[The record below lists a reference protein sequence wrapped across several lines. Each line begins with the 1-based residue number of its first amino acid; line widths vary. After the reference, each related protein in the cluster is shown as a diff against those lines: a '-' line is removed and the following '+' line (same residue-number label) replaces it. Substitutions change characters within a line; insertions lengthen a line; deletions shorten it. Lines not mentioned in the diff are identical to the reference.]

1 MKRYKIEAH
10 RNHCFEMHLGYLG
23 PVSCA
28 SHPESAQGALSRVA
42 SLAAFCFHSEFPQ
55 GSPSRLQCDC
65 SMAAA
70 SFFFFFYWYDRQY
83 FLFSAGKSY
92 YSTLIM
98 SLPCIF
104 LFWLI
109 KKFNIFICHPIAF
122 WLLLFLMR
130 SQLFILW
137 GFSCMQITFF
147 LLPKI
152 LSLAFSITILCLNVA
167 LSVLFSYLQFVELL
181 RYVC

>member
-1 MKRYKIEAH
+1 
-10 RNHCFEMHLGYLG
+10 MHVGYLG
-23 PVSCA
+23 PSILCFSSWVCPGCSVQGGLIGGVLSPFWVS
-28 SHPESAQGALSRVA
+28 SGLTIEVA
-42 SLAAFCFHSEFPQ
+42 MWLLY
-55 GSPSRLQCDC
+55 GC
-65 SMAAA
+65 SIL
-70 SFFFFFYWYDRQY
+70 FFFFFYWYDRQY

-130 SQLFILW
+130 SQLFIVW
-137 GFSCMQITFF
+137 GFFCMQITFF

-152 LSLAFSITILCLNVA
+152 LSLAFSITILCLSVA